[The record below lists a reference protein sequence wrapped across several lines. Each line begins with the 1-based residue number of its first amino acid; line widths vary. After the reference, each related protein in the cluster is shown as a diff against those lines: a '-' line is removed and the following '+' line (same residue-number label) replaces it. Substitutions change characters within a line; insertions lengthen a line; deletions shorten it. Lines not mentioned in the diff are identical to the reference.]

1 MDFIQSHYHLNLSP
15 QSAVAQEITAEMHRL
30 AMVLIMRTRQMA
42 RQYEYLPSHVFCGQL
57 CMVLQTNYFRLD
69 QRNDIVEISRDEA
82 FRIMTTGLFDSVII
96 AREIAFGPVAD
107 ASVRPV
113 STYFNIQSDDIV
125 RCTRAQAR
133 RHKRSRHRIRAKRN
147 LEKQNDDAIGQI
159 SFKLPP
165 LICHQPVDDAA
176 FDLIT
181 GIQTHRY
188 RLLKYYLSFTLDDRE
203 LQSLDEEEERLQIS
217 FISQRRFWSTWTWPK
232 KIGSSDIDDNTEV
245 PAVDGTYNFVTYGD
259 PGYGEDS
266 LFFGTDHH
274 DDDDT
279 KNADLRLVVSNQATL
294 ATGFIWKSFVVNLQL
309 LSNQKHIDLT
319 KDDQMMPTHDPI
331 VPFIQRIPTL
341 RDLSMERPANS
352 HASR

>member
-1 MDFIQSHYHLNLSP
+1 MDFIQSYYNLNLSP
-15 QSAVAQEITAEMHRL
+15 QSAVTKEITAEMHRL

-69 QRNDIVEISRDEA
+69 QRHDIVEISRNEA
-82 FRIMTTGLFDSVII
+82 FRITTTGLDSIII
-96 AREIAFGPVAD
+96 ACEIAFGPVAD

-133 RHKRSRHRIRAKRN
+133 RHTRSRHRIRVKRN
-147 LEKQNDDAIGQI
+147 LEKQSDDAIGQI
-159 SFKLPP
+159 LFSLPP
-165 LICHQPVDDAA
+165 LICHQPAVDDAA

-188 RLLKYYLSFTLDDRE
+188 CSLKYYLSFTPDDRK
-203 LQSLDEEEERLQIS
+203 LQSLAEEEDRLKIS

-232 KIGSSDIDDNTEV
+232 RIGSSDIDDSTEV
-245 PAVDGTYNFVTYGD
+245 PAVDGTYNFVTYGN

-274 DDDDT
+274 DEMT
-279 KNADLRLVVSNQATL
+279 KNSDLRLVVSNQATL
-294 ATGFIWKSFVVNLQL
+294 VTGFVWKSFVFNLQL
-309 LSNQKHIDLT
+309 LSDQKSIDLT
-319 KDDQMMPTHDPI
+319 KKDQMMPTHDYI
-331 VPFIQRIPTL
+331 VSSIHRIPAL
-341 RDLSMERPANS
+341 RDLSMKQPANRHS
-352 HASR
+352 SR

>member
-1 MDFIQSHYHLNLSP
+1 MDFIQEYYHLNLSP

-69 QRNDIVEISRDEA
+69 QRHKIVKISRAEV
-82 FRIMTTGLFDSVII
+82 FRIMTTGLDSVII
-96 AREIAFGPVAD
+96 ARVIAFGPVAD

-113 STYFNIQSDDIV
+113 STYFNINSDDIV

-147 LEKQNDDAIGQI
+147 LEKQTDDAIGQI
-159 SFKLPP
+159 SFLLPP

-188 RLLKYYLSFTLDDRE
+188 RLLKYYLSFTPDDKE
-203 LQSLDEEEERLQIS
+203 FQSLAEEEERLQIS
-217 FISQRRFWSTWTWPK
+217 FISQRIFWSTWTWPK
-232 KIGSSDIDDNTEV
+232 RIGSSNTDDSTEV
-245 PAVDGTYNFVTYGD
+245 PAVDETYNFVTYGD

-274 DDDDT
+274 DDDT
-279 KNADLRLVVSNQATL
+279 KNTDLQLVVSNQATL
-294 ATGFIWKSFVVNLQL
+294 ATGFIWKSFVINLQL
-309 LSNQKHIDLT
+309 LSNQKSIDLT
-319 KDDQMMPTHDPI
+319 KKDQMMPTHDPI
-331 VPFIQRIPTL
+331 FPSIHRIPAL
-341 RDLSMERPANS
+341 RDLSMKQP
-352 HASR
+352 ASRHTSR